1 MYTGTTR
8 TPIFA
13 GHNADAPMI
22 KFLPFWVV
30 RPGALVLAAE
40 ATLTGVILAITA
52 LAAVRSNGF
61 ADTSIG
67 VVLGVAG
74 GQAVLHL
81 AGIGRQI
88 MDPDPIRFL
97 RSVCAALLMG
107 LVLAGV
113 LFLAFPA
120 FSNGYSGGLVAW
132 FVSVGFVAALRP
144 ILRSLVRRHRL
155 IKTLMILGPNEM
167 AERLYQE
174 LANGED
180 VVGQT
185 AASADLDFGM
195 SQERVARIVVADPHR
210 TAHRDLATLIDSRM
224 RGLIVEQGVESC
236 ENMCRK
242 IWIEGLEP
250 EWWVYSSGFIPS
262 RTCRFVKKV
271 IDIVGAIALLLV
283 TWPLLLLTAIAI
295 KLTSEG
301 PVFYRQE
308 RVGLHGKTFS
318 VLKFRSMYV
327 DAEAQ
332 SGPKWSVEN
341 DPRITPLGRIL
352 RKFRID
358 EFPQMFNVLKG
369 EMSFVGPRPER
380 PYFVET
386 LKRDIPYYDVRHYV
400 RPGVT
405 GWAQVKYPYGA
416 SVADSYQKLQYDL
429 YYAKH
434 MSLLLDLTI
443 VFKTMKVVIS
453 GDGR

>member
-30 RPGALVLAAE
+30 RPRALVLAAE
-40 ATLTGVILAITA
+40 ATLTGVILAITTLVA
-52 LAAVRSNGF
+52 IRSNGV
-61 ADTSIG
+61 ADTSIAM
-67 VVLGVAG
+67 VLGVAG

-97 RSVCAALLMG
+97 RSVLGTLLMG
-107 LVLAGV
+107 LVLAGI

-120 FSNGYSGGLVAW
+120 FSQSYSRGLIAW
-132 FVSVGFVAALRP
+132 FVSVGFLATLRP

-180 VVGQT
+180 VVRQGT
-185 AASADLDFGM
+185 SSGDLDFGM

-250 EWWVYSSGFIPS
+250 EWWVYSGGFIPS

-271 IDIVGAIALLLV
+271 IDIVGGIALFLT
-283 TWPLLLLTAIAI
+283 TWPLLLLSAIVI
-295 KLTSEG
+295 KLTSDG

-318 VLKFRSMYV
+318 VLKFRSMYI
-327 DAEAQ
+327 DAEAK
-332 SGPKWSVEN
+332 SGPQWSVQN
-341 DPRITPLGRIL
+341 DPRITPVGRIL

-443 VFKTMKVVIS
+443 VFKTLKVVLS